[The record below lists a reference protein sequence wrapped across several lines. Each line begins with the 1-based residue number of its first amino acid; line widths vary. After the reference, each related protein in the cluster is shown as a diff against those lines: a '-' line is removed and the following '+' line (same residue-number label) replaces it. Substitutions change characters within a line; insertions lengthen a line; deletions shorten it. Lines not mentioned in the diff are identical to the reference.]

1 MNKLVYQQIDESLF
15 ETTLTNGLKLFVIPK
30 KGFQKTYVTLTTRY
44 GSLHNQFVPF
54 NSSKMTKMPEGIA
67 HFLEHKMFEKEQG
80 DMFNS
85 FSTNGASANAFTSYD
100 RTSYLF
106 TAVDNIEANIKLL
119 IKMVQE
125 PYFSKESVEK
135 EIGIIAEEIQ
145 MYQDQPNYR
154 LYYQTLQGMYHHHP
168 VKEDIAGSIESINE
182 ITAEKLYS
190 CYHTFYRPENM
201 VMFIVGN
208 IEPNTIAEFVQ
219 ANQYA
224 VLDTQYFAE
233 TAMINEPEDICEQL
247 LTQAADVQQPK
258 MMLGIKTNLHQ
269 LDQSMIKTELEVM
282 FILDLLFGEQTA
294 FYHELLAEKLIDD
307 TFGYSFSL
315 EPTFSHIFI
324 AGTSKQP
331 DILKKR
337 LMERLASYSFSDAEF
352 SRLVKQTI
360 GEYISS
366 LNSPEYIA
374 NQFTRYY
381 FNGAMLFDI
390 LPILEHMT
398 LADSLNTFKKIN
410 IHQMT
415 DSRLTPNG

>member
-1 MNKLVYQQIDESLF
+1 MREIIYEQIDEALY
-15 ETTLTNGLKLFVIPK
+15 ETTLTNGLKLFLIPK

-54 NSSKMTKMPEGIA
+54 NETQMIKMPEGIA
-67 HFLEHKMFEKEQG
+67 HFLEHKMFEKEDG

-85 FSTNGASANAFTSYD
+85 FSVNGASANAFTSYD

-106 TAVDNIEANIKLL
+106 TAIDHVEENIKLL
-119 IKMVQE
+119 LKMVQE

-154 LYYQTLQGMYHHHP
+154 LYYQTLQGLYHHHP
-168 VKEDIAGSIESINE
+168 VKEDIAGSIASINE
-182 ITAEKLYS
+182 ITADKLYS

-208 IEPNTIAEFVQ
+208 INPEEIAQIVED
-219 ANQYA
+219 NQYTTD
-224 VLDTQYFAE
+224 DTTYFPE
-233 TAMINEPEDICEQL
+233 TAVINEPSSIHEATLIQS
-247 LTQAADVQQPK
+247 ADVQQPK
-258 MMLGIKTNLHQ
+258 MMLAIKTELHQ
-269 LDQSMIKTELEVM
+269 REQSLIKTELEVS
-282 FILDLLFGEQTA
+282 FILDLLFGEQTE
-294 FYHELLAEKLIDD
+294 FYQELLADDLIDD
-307 TFGYSFSL
+307 TFGYNFTL

-324 AGTSKQP
+324 AGSTKQP
-331 DILKKR
+331 DALKER
-337 LMERLASYSFSDAEF
+337 IMERLSAKSFKEDDF
-352 SRLVKQTI
+352 NRLVKQTI

-381 FNGAMLFDI
+381 FNDAVLFDI
-390 LPILEHMT
+390 LPLLETLT
-398 LADSLNTFKKIN
+398 LADSLKTFETIDVTN
-410 IHQMT
+410 MT
-415 DSRLTPNG
+415 DSRLIPNG

>member
-1 MNKLVYQQIDESLF
+1 MREIIYEQIDEALY
-15 ETTLTNGLKLFVIPK
+15 ETTLTNGLKLFLIPK

-54 NSSKMTKMPEGIA
+54 NETQMIKMPEGIA
-67 HFLEHKMFEKEQG
+67 HFLEHKMFEKEDG

-85 FSTNGASANAFTSYD
+85 FSVNGASANAFTSYD

-106 TAVDNIEANIKLL
+106 TAIDHVEENIKLL
-119 IKMVQE
+119 LKMVQE

-154 LYYQTLQGMYHHHP
+154 LYYQTLQGLYHHHP
-168 VKEDIAGSIESINE
+168 VKEDIAGSIASINE
-182 ITAEKLYS
+182 ITADKLYS

-208 IEPNTIAEFVQ
+208 INPEEIAQIVED
-219 ANQYA
+219 NQYTTD
-224 VLDTQYFAE
+224 DTTYFPE
-233 TAMINEPEDICEQL
+233 TAVINEPSSIHEATLIQS
-247 LTQAADVQQPK
+247 ADVQQPK
-258 MMLGIKTNLHQ
+258 MMLAIKTELHQ
-269 LDQSMIKTELEVM
+269 REQSLIKTELEVS
-282 FILDLLFGEQTA
+282 FILDLLFGEQTE
-294 FYHELLAEKLIDD
+294 FYQELLADDLIDD
-307 TFGYSFSL
+307 TFGYNFTL

-324 AGTSKQP
+324 AGSTKQP
-331 DILKKR
+331 DALKER
-337 LMERLASYSFSDAEF
+337 IMERLSAKAFKEDDF
-352 SRLVKQTI
+352 NRLVKQTI

-381 FNGAMLFDI
+381 FNDAVLFDI
-390 LPILEHMT
+390 LPLLETLT
-398 LADSLNTFKKIN
+398 LADSLKTFETVDVTN
-410 IHQMT
+410 MT
-415 DSRLTPNG
+415 DSRLIPNG

>member
-1 MNKLVYQQIDESLF
+1 MREIIYEQIDEVLY
-15 ETTLTNGLKLFVIPK
+15 ETTLTNGLKLFLIPK

-54 NSSKMTKMPEGIA
+54 NETQMIKMPEGIA
-67 HFLEHKMFEKEQG
+67 HFLEHKMFEKEDG

-85 FSTNGASANAFTSYD
+85 FSVNGASANAFTSYD

-106 TAVDNIEANIKLL
+106 TAIDHVEENIKLL
-119 IKMVQE
+119 LKMVQE

-154 LYYQTLQGMYHHHP
+154 LYYQTLQGLYHHHP
-168 VKEDIAGSIESINE
+168 VKEDIAGSIASINE
-182 ITAEKLYS
+182 ITADKLYS

-208 IEPNTIAEFVQ
+208 INPEEIAQIVED
-219 ANQYA
+219 NQYTTD
-224 VLDTQYFAE
+224 DTTYFPE
-233 TAMINEPEDICEQL
+233 TAVINEPSSIHEATLIQS
-247 LTQAADVQQPK
+247 ADVQQPK
-258 MMLGIKTNLHQ
+258 MMLAIKTELHQ
-269 LDQSMIKTELEVM
+269 REQSLIKTELEVS
-282 FILDLLFGEQTA
+282 FILDLLFGEQTE
-294 FYHELLAEKLIDD
+294 FYQELLADDLIDD
-307 TFGYSFSL
+307 TFGYNFTL

-324 AGTSKQP
+324 AGSTKQP
-331 DILKKR
+331 DALKER
-337 LMERLASYSFSDAEF
+337 IMERLSAKAFKEDDF
-352 SRLVKQTI
+352 NRLVKQTI

-381 FNGAMLFDI
+381 FNDAVLFDI
-390 LPILEHMT
+390 LPLLETLT
-398 LADSLNTFKKIN
+398 LADSLKTFETIDVTN
-410 IHQMT
+410 MT
-415 DSRLTPNG
+415 DSRLIPNG

>member
-1 MNKLVYQQIDESLF
+1 MREIIYEQIDEALY
-15 ETTLTNGLKLFVIPK
+15 ETTLTNGLKLFLIPK

-54 NSSKMTKMPEGIA
+54 NETQMIKMPEGIA
-67 HFLEHKMFEKEQG
+67 HFLEHKMFEKEDG

-85 FSTNGASANAFTSYD
+85 FSVNGASANAFTSYD

-106 TAVDNIEANIKLL
+106 TAIDHVEENIKLL
-119 IKMVQE
+119 LKMVQE

-154 LYYQTLQGMYHHHP
+154 LYYQTLQGLYHHHP
-168 VKEDIAGSIESINE
+168 VKEDIAGSIASINE
-182 ITAEKLYS
+182 ITADKLYS

-208 IEPNTIAEFVQ
+208 INPEEIAQIVED
-219 ANQYA
+219 NQYTTD
-224 VLDTQYFAE
+224 DTTYFPE
-233 TAMINEPEDICEQL
+233 TAVINEPSSIHEATLIQS
-247 LTQAADVQQPK
+247 ADVQQPK
-258 MMLGIKTNLHQ
+258 MMLAIKTELHQ
-269 LDQSMIKTELEVM
+269 REQSLIKTELEVS
-282 FILDLLFGEQTA
+282 FILDLLFGEQTE
-294 FYHELLAEKLIDD
+294 FYQELLADDLIDD
-307 TFGYSFSL
+307 TFGYNFTL

-324 AGTSKQP
+324 AGSTKQP
-331 DILKKR
+331 DALKER
-337 LMERLASYSFSDAEF
+337 IMERLSAKAFKEDDF
-352 SRLVKQTI
+352 NRLVKQTI

-381 FNGAMLFDI
+381 FNDAVLFDI
-390 LPILEHMT
+390 LPLLETLT
-398 LADSLNTFKKIN
+398 LADSLKTFETIDVTN
-410 IHQMT
+410 MT
-415 DSRLTPNG
+415 DSRLIPNG